1 MFIDKLFSMF
11 SKDMAI
17 DLGTANTLVYVKGE
31 GVVLNEPSVVATVE
45 NQGRT
50 QVLAVGNEAKQ
61 MLGRT
66 PGKIQAIRP
75 MKDGVIADFE
85 VAEQMIKSFIKK
97 VHSGRT
103 LSNPQIVI
111 CVPTGATNVER
122 RAIRESADAAG
133 ARRVFLI
140 EEPVAAAIGA
150 GLPVAEP
157 TGSMIVDIGGG
168 TTEVAVLSLGG
179 VVHATSVKSAGDKF
193 DEAIIEYM
201 RSAHKL
207 AIGETTAERMKK
219 EIGSASPP
227 EDGDGMSM
235 NVKGRD
241 LITGLPKELSISQRQ
256 IAEALAEPVAQII
269 DTIKRALEQT
279 PAELS
284 ADIVERGIMMTGGG
298 SLLGNL
304 DKVLR
309 RATSLPVSIAEDPLL
324 CVVMGTGKALE
335 EKSKLS
341 DVFASD

>member
-1 MFIDKLFSMF
+1 MFIDKLFSVF

-227 EDGDGMSM
+227 EDGDGKSM

>member
-227 EDGDGMSM
+227 EDGDGKSM

-269 DTIKRALEQT
+269 DTIKRALEQI
-279 PAELS
+279 PPELS

-309 RATSLPVSIAEDPLL
+309 RATSLPISIAEDPLL

>member
-1 MFIDKLFSMF
+1 MFIDKLFSWF

-219 EIGSASPP
+219 EIGSASTP
-227 EDGDGMSM
+227 EDGDGKSM

>member
-1 MFIDKLFSMF
+1 MFIDKLFSLF

-227 EDGDGMSM
+227 EDGDGKSM

>member
-1 MFIDKLFSMF
+1 MFIDKLFSWF

-179 VVHATSVKSAGDKF
+179 VVHATSVKAAGDKF

-201 RSAHKL
+201 RSSHKL

-219 EIGSASPP
+219 EIGSASTP
-227 EDGDGMSM
+227 EDGDGKSM

-309 RATSLPVSIAEDPLL
+309 RATSLPISIAEDPLL